1 MHAMTVAHKTLP
13 FGTKLRVTCQSTG
26 KQVVVKVNDRGPFHG
41 NRVLDL
47 SYGAAKALGTTQKGV
62 SKVKYEILN

>member
-1 MHAMTVAHKTLP
+1 MYIINNSSL
-13 FGTKLRVTCQSTG
+13 LCQT
-26 KQVVVKVNDRGPFHG
+26 RGPFHG

-47 SYGAAKALGTTQKGV
+47 SYGAAKALGTVNKGV